1 VIQEIDDILLH
12 YSVRADSLPVFDFRV
27 GA

>member
-1 VIQEIDDILLH
+1 VTQEIDDILLH
-12 YSVRADSLPVFDFRV
+12 HFVRADSLPVFDFRV

>member
-1 VIQEIDDILLH
+1 VTQEIDDTILH
-12 YSVRADSLPVFDFRV
+12 HFVRADSLPFFDFRV